1 MKIQPL
7 VFVSK
12 YLQFKHYDTGAS
24 LYLSPEFMCRNQKPT
39 QTNDSWFI
47 SSILTRKPE
56 FSTPKCPVRALR
68 CCHYTIVESHAT
80 LRDSKS
86 RPKTI
91 KVHEVCYL
99 STRPLRFMKC
109 ATSVQLFSKVD
120 LQTVLKAGRWLS
132 GETSFSLQD
141 LGSQTDQLHKGWTL
155 VSGGT
160 DSASHL
166 SLLGES

>member
-1 MKIQPL
+1 MLPQ
-7 VFVSK
+7 
-12 YLQFKHYDTGAS
+12 Y
-24 LYLSPEFMCRNQKPT
+24 
-39 QTNDSWFI
+39 
-47 SSILTRKPE
+47 
-56 FSTPKCPVRALR
+56 
-68 CCHYTIVESHAT
+68 
-80 LRDSKS
+80 
-86 RPKTI
+86 KTI

-120 LQTVLKAGRWLS
+120 GQTVLKAGRWPS

-141 LGSQTDQLHKGWTL
+141 LCSQADQLHKGWTL
-155 VSGGT
+155 VSGST